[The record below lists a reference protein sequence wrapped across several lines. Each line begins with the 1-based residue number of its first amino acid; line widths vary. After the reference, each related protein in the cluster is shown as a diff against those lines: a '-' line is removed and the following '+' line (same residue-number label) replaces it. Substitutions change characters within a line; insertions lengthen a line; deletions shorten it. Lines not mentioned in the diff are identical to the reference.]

1 MSRYSF
7 STLAVNPI
15 GFDHIVGNPT
25 RADARKAIQKM
36 WVAGTLGVFF
46 TTVLRNVP
54 VHVRQASLTPD
65 WPYTLDLFTRY
76 GYLLWLLVYFFMSNF
91 RIDQSDDRNDL
102 RFDVIQS
109 VASLTA
115 LVSLDFVVSGYGI
128 PVGHYAWAITVAN
141 VTILIIAS
149 LALKWFKVA
158 NLKSL
163 RVAGLILAALSIA
176 VAWIPAPPV
185 PILLAVAALE
195 VGLLAVLFVYVSRR
209 WPAK

>member
-1 MSRYSF
+1 
-7 STLAVNPI
+7 
-15 GFDHIVGNPT
+15 
-25 RADARKAIQKM
+25 M

-46 TTVLRNVP
+46 TTVLRSVP
-54 VHVRQASLTPD
+54 VHLRQTSLTPD

-76 GYLLWLLVYFFMSNF
+76 GYLLWLLIYFFMSNF

-102 RFDVIQS
+102 KFDVIQS

-115 LVSLDFVVSGYGI
+115 LVGLDFVVSGYGI
-128 PVGHYAWAITVAN
+128 PLGHYPWAITVAN

-185 PILLAVAALE
+185 PTLLGVAGLE
-195 VGLLAVLFVYVSRR
+195 AGLLVVLFLYVSRR
-209 WPAK
+209 WPAS